1 MVEAWHA
8 FPYHSGTDLLH
19 HPYSDAR
26 CFVRSEQAHRTSKV
40 DAVGDDREHV
50 SDTRHCRDY
59 MHAASTGSLRRVQD
73 RP

>member
-1 MVEAWHA
+1 MVEAWHS
-8 FPYHSGTDLLH
+8 FPHHSGTDFLH

-26 CFVRSEQAHRTSKV
+26 CIVRSGQTPKV
-40 DAVGDDREHV
+40 DAVGDNREHV
-50 SDTRHCRDY
+50 SDTRHGRDY